1 MSELGVVLKFFVFL
15 FGVGL
20 LLVVMAHGIHA
31 DKNLA
36 DTLGGTGEVL
46 FFAGLGVLLLAKKG
60 KLG

>member
-1 MSELGVVLKFFVFL
+1 MGELGMVLKFFVFL
-15 FGVGL
+15 FGIGV

-31 DKNLA
+31 KNLA

-46 FFAGLGVLLLAKKG
+46 FFTGLGVLLLAKKG